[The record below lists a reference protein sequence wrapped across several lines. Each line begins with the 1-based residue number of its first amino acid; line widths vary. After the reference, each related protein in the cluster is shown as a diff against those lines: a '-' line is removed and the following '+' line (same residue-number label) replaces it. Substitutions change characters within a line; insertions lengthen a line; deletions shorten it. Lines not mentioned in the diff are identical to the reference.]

1 MRRVFFKSVRVF
13 CGSTSKYL
21 SLVRIQ
27 GTMGRR
33 SPFLRDLH
41 LLLFP
46 LIATFTDGL
55 VARTVLTTSFRSYK
69 TLKNSRKHL
78 RLHAPDAHLT
88 INLKLSEIDID
99 NYDSSHPDFGTF
111 VPIFLLLCFC
121 HSSYHHSNS
130 SSSPIE

>member
-27 GTMGRR
+27 GAMGRR

-55 VARTVLTTSFRSYK
+55 VARTVRSYK